1 MFDRSWVILP
11 WKGDNAEPMY
21 QNTLKA
27 QFDNI
32 RDSIDRVLQNDP
44 SNLNSKE
51 LLELTRQLDILLVEQ
66 LKKSG

>member
-1 MFDRSWVILP
+1 M
-11 WKGDNAEPMY
+11 KGDNTGLMD

-27 QFDNI
+27 QFDAI
-32 RDSIDRVLQNDP
+32 RDNIDRVLQNDP

>member
-1 MFDRSWVILP
+1 M
-11 WKGDNAEPMY
+11 KGDNTGLMD

-27 QFDNI
+27 QFDAI
-32 RDSIDRVLQNDP
+32 RDNIDRVLQNDS

>member
-1 MFDRSWVILP
+1 MFDRSGVILP
-11 WKGDNAEPMY
+11 WKGDNAGLMD

-27 QFDNI
+27 QFDTI
-32 RDSIDRVLQNDP
+32 RDNIDRVLQNDP
-44 SNLNSKE
+44 SNLSSPE

>member
-1 MFDRSWVILP
+1 V
-11 WKGDNAEPMY
+11 KGDNTGLMD

-27 QFDNI
+27 QFDAI
-32 RDSIDRVLQNDP
+32 RDNIDRVLQNGP

>member
-1 MFDRSWVILP
+1 V
-11 WKGDNAEPMY
+11 KGDNTGLMD

-27 QFDNI
+27 QFDAI
-32 RDSIDRVLQNDP
+32 RDNIDRVLQNDP